1 MHRNK
6 LGIILLCVVLTGC
19 TLKNPVPSGPT
30 SSKPSKKRY
39 KIEQDVGPHHTEK
52 IPDCSKIPDAKPK
65 HEHKSRIGNP
75 KTYKVFNK
83 MYTVLPNS
91 KGYKERG
98 VASWYG
104 KKFHGYHTSNGE
116 VYDMYGMSAAH
127 KTLPL
132 PTYVKVKN
140 INNGKS
146 VIVKVND
153 RGPFHDDRI
162 IDLSYAAASK
172 LGILATGT
180 ADVEIMAIDTTLPQL
195 FIQIGKFSVEKN
207 AKKLASQIEHI
218 TKNDGHIVKVKH
230 AKTKQGKIFH
240 VHIGP
245 LSDETQITEL
255 TKKIAKHKLPKPIK
269 ITAK

>member
-1 MHRNK
+1 
-6 LGIILLCVVLTGC
+6 
-19 TLKNPVPSGPT
+19 
-30 SSKPSKKRY
+30 
-39 KIEQDVGPHHTEK
+39 
-52 IPDCSKIPDAKPK
+52 
-65 HEHKSRIGNP
+65 
-75 KTYKVFNK
+75 